1 MPVTIQLRRD
11 TQANFA
17 ASNNTLVLAAGEVAL
32 VTDER
37 YAVVGDGTSDF
48 ATLSTEQ
55 KRFYYNNDRGR
66 VLGGFSDVVQLTVK
80 GHASQSAGNPIF
92 LVKDSGDNEIYKVS
106 TGAATGLEVTARNMT
121 AGVTFLVRQPLS
133 SSAGVS
139 FATRRTGADSDVD
152 VFAVTKSGRLIVK
165 PDADLT
171 TKVETGTSMVVK
183 GSGANNTGIFEVQ
196 SNTGTV
202 LFRVKDLVKADGS
215 ATDGFAFLR
224 GGLQIGDTTQLCTFR
239 SAATPN
245 SLASETGTHS
255 GEAYYALQGFSSG
268 ATSIGQLILTAG
280 ENASRAFI
288 QCRRVGSSTDRF
300 RVMADGT
307 LECGS
312 LRSSSTVAA
321 NDFQL
326 SGSARNTGSIG
337 ATATGIP
344 TNQVM
349 TREEIMNFV
358 EAMFDG
364 SVGINTSNSASFTVP
379 SSPSGKKYFV
389 FLVEFFVGSQGIAA
403 AAIQTRAVGVYNP
416 GASFSPSSGFTE
428 MAGFYMRL
436 TP

>member
-11 TQANFA
+11 TQQNFA
-17 ASNNTLVLAAGEVAL
+17 ASNNTLVLAAGEMAL

-48 ATLSTEQ
+48 ATLSTED

-66 VLGGFSDVVQLTVK
+66 TLGGFSDVVQLTVK
-80 GHASQSAGNPIF
+80 GHSSQSANNPIF
-92 LVKDSGDNEIYKVS
+92 LVKDAGNNEIYKVS
-106 TGAATGLEVTARNMT
+106 TGAATALEVTARNMT

-139 FATRRTGADSDVD
+139 FATRRTGADADTD
-152 VFAVTKSGRLIVK
+152 VFSITKSGRLIVK

-224 GGLQIGDTTQLCTFR
+224 GGLQVGDTTQLCTFR

-255 GEAYYALQGFSSG
+255 GQAYYALQGFSSG

-280 ENASRAFI
+280 SNASKAFI
-288 QCRRVGSSTDRF
+288 QCRRVGNTDDRF

-307 LECGS
+307 VECGS
-312 LRSSSTVAA
+312 LRSSSTISA

-326 SGSARNTGSIG
+326 SGSARNTGSIS
-337 ATATGIP
+337 ATATGIS
-344 TNQVM
+344 NDQVM
-349 TREEIMNFV
+349 NREEIMNYV
-358 EAMFDG
+358 EAMFAG
-364 SVGINTSNSASFTVP
+364 AVGINTSNSASFTVP
-379 SSPSGKKYFV
+379 TSPSGKKYFV
-389 FLVEFFVGSQGIAA
+389 FLVEFYTGVQGQNG
-403 AAIQTRAVGVYNP
+403 AIINTRAAGIFNP
-416 GASFSPSSGFTE
+416 GAIFSPSSGFTE
-428 MAGFYMRL
+428 MAGFHMRI

>member
-66 VLGGFSDVVQLTVK
+66 TLGGFGDEVQLTVK
-80 GHASQSAGNPIF
+80 GHASQSANNPIF
-92 LVKDSGDNEIYKVS
+92 LVKDSSDNEIYKVS
-106 TGAATGLEVTARNMT
+106 AGAATALEVTARNMT
-121 AGVTFLVRQPLS
+121 SGVTFLIRQQLS
-133 SSAGVS
+133 STAGVS
-139 FATRRTGADSDVD
+139 FATRRTGADTDAD

-202 LFRVKDLVKADGS
+202 LFRIKDLVQADGS
-215 ATDGFAFLR
+215 ATDGFSFLR
-224 GGLQIGDTTQLCTFR
+224 GGLQVGDTTQLCTFKN
-239 SAATPN
+239 SATPN
-245 SLASETGTHS
+245 SFASETGTHS
-255 GEAYYALQGFSSG
+255 EQPYYALKGFGSG
-268 ATSIGQLILTAG
+268 ASTIGQLILTAG
-280 ENASRAFI
+280 SSASTAFI
-288 QCRRVGSSTDRF
+288 QCRRVGSVSDRF

-307 LECGS
+307 VECGS
-312 LRSSSTVAA
+312 LRSSSTVSAT
-321 NDFQL
+321 DFQL
-326 SGSARNTGSIG
+326 TGNARNTGSISS
-337 ATATGIP
+337 TSTGIP
-344 TNQVM
+344 SNQVM
-349 TREEIMNFV
+349 TREEIMNYI
-358 EAMFDG
+358 EAMFDEA
-364 SVGINTSNSASFTVP
+364 VAINTTNGASFTVP
-379 SSPSGKKYFV
+379 ASPGGEQYFV
-389 FLVEFFVGSQGIAA
+389 FLLEFFPGSQGIAGA
-403 AAIQTRAVGVYNP
+403 QINTRAVGVFNA
-416 GASFSPSSGFTE
+416 GTFFSPSSGFVD
-428 MAGFYMRL
+428 MAGFHMRF

>member
-17 ASNNTLVLAAGEVAL
+17 ASNNTLVLAAGEMAL

-66 VLGGFSDVVQLTVK
+66 TLGGFSDVVQLTVK

-92 LVKDSGDNEIYKVS
+92 LVKDSGNNEIYKVS
-106 TGAATGLEVTARNMT
+106 TGAATALEVTARNMT
-121 AGVTFLVRQPLS
+121 TGTAFLLSQPLT
-133 SSAGVS
+133 SSAGNT
-139 FATRRTGADSDVD
+139 FELKRQGADADVP
-152 VFAVTKSGRLIVK
+152 VFQVTKSGRLVVK

-171 TKVETGTSMVVK
+171 TKVETGTSLVVK

-202 LFRVKDLVKADGS
+202 LFRIKDLVKADGT

-224 GGLQIGDTTQLCTFR
+224 GGLQVGDTTQLCTFK
-239 SAATPN
+239 SASTPN
-245 SLASETGTHS
+245 SFASETGTHS
-255 GEAYYALQGFSSG
+255 DVPYFTLKGFGSG
-268 ATSIGQLILTAG
+268 ASTIGQLLLTAG
-280 ENASRAFI
+280 SDASTAFI
-288 QCRRVGSSTDRF
+288 QCRRVGSVSDRF

-307 LECGS
+307 VECGS
-312 LRSSSTVAA
+312 LRSSSTVSA

-326 SGSARNTGSIG
+326 TGSARNTGSIG

-344 TNQVM
+344 TDQVM
-349 TREEIMNFV
+349 TREEIMNYI
-358 EAMFDG
+358 EAMFDEATPVLTSGGG
-364 SVGINTSNSASFTVP
+364 SLTLPASP
-379 SSPSGKKYFV
+379 GGAKYFV
-389 FLVEFFVGSQGIAA
+389 FLLAFYRGIFPSSYGSI
-403 AAIQTRAVGVYNP
+403 TTKAVGVFNG
-416 GASFSPSSGFTE
+416 GATFTE
-428 MAGFYMRL
+428 SNSLTQMAGFYMRF